1 MRQKLKER
9 QKKERT
15 DSKAKRKQLIAA
27 AYYKILHLKWPP
39 GLMIHNFLPPQQQPA
54 GVIVALI
61 NASGHIQLQAAIAQI
76 PVTNE

>member
-1 MRQKLKER
+1 MKER

-15 DSKAKRKQLIAA
+15 DSKAKRKRFIAT

-54 GVIVALI
+54 SVIVALI
-61 NASGHIQLQAAIAQI
+61 NASGHIQLQAAITQI